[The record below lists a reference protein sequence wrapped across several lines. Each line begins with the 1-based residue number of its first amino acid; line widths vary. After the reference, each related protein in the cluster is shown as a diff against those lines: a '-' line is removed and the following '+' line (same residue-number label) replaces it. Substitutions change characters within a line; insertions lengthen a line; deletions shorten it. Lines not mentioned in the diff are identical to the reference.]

1 MELNKLIGF
10 FIVNL
15 IYIEKKS
22 EYEILST
29 YVDNQYR
36 KLEYASYLINAFI
49 TSSYTK
55 TIEKI
60 TLEVSKS
67 NTAAINLYKKNK

>member
-1 MELNKLIGF
+1 MKLNKLIGF

-36 KLEYASYLINAFI
+36 KLGHVSYLLNTFI
-49 TSSYTK
+49 TSSYSK
-55 TIEKI
+55 PLRKLPLKFQKV
-60 TLEVSKS
+60 TL
-67 NTAAINLYKKNK
+67 LQ

>member
-49 TSSYTK
+49 TSSYSK
-55 TIEKI
+55 PLRKLPLKFQKV
-60 TLEVSKS
+60 TL
-67 NTAAINLYKKNK
+67 LQ